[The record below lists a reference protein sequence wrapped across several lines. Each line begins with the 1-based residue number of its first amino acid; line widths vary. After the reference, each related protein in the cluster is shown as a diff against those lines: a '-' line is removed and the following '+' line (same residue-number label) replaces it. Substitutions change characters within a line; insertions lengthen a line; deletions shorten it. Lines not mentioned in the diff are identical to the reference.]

1 MIHLA
6 EKEKRGIPRQELTGV
21 CYHFL
26 LQIIAAVFPIPLIDL
41 RWSGLLFTLRRTI
54 KGDERILST
63 VHSTVHSSSIC
74 PTPDTFHSDSA
85 SCSAHA
91 AAPSQNLKL
100 KKKGNSSSQNASFS
114 SHNKQEFSLI
124 CPTDMHVLT
133 FCTETH
139 PNGWN
144 SHDPGQPNF

>member
-6 EKEKRGIPRQELTGV
+6 EKEKRGIPRQEQTGV

-26 LQIIAAVFPIPLIDL
+26 LQIIAAVFPIPLIDV
-41 RWSGLLFTLRRTI
+41 RSSGLLFTLRRTI

-85 SCSAHA
+85 SCSARA
-91 AAPSQNLKL
+91 AAPSQTFKL
-100 KKKGNSSSQNASFS
+100 KKVQQQQPKCSFS
-114 SHNKQEFSLI
+114 SQNKQEFSLI
-124 CPTDMHVLT
+124 CPTDMHVVT
-133 FCTETH
+133 FCIDKH
-139 PNGWN
+139 PNG
-144 SHDPGQPNF
+144 